1 MAFPQTKTDKSAVA
15 DRWPDFFIVG
25 AAKAGTTALFQHL
38 RRHPDVF
45 IPPSKEP
52 QFFSRFS
59 PGPWYPPDIPDRDA
73 YLKLFQS

>member
-1 MAFPQTKTDKSAVA
+1 MAPLPTRTDASAVA

-45 IPPSKEP
+45 IPATKEP
-52 QFFSRFS
+52 HFFTRFS
-59 PGPWYPPDIPDRDA
+59 PGPFYPPDILDRDA
-73 YLKLFQS
+73 YLKLF